1 MQIFHI
7 LNAMSHFKNKLCHFE
22 IPIYSNE
29 IQINLRGLSQ
39 VDTELHAVV
48 VTLSLNAE

>member
-7 LNAMSHFKNKLCHFE
+7 LNAMCHFKNKLCHFE

-39 VDTELHAVV
+39 VGTELHAVV
-48 VTLSLNAE
+48 VILPLNAE